1 MSNEFEPSPSDPTGK
16 AVLRKVSLRLIP
28 FLFLLYVV
36 NLIDRTNVSMAK
48 LQMFDGER
56 AFIPAHLF
64 GTLAGLFYIGYLLF
78 EVPSNLILL
87 RVGAR
92 VWIARIVVAWGL
104 VSMGMMFVTGPIGFA
119 VLRLLLGVAEA
130 GFFPGIIFYLSQWF
144 PERTRGRAVAMF
156 MTGGVIAP
164 MLGNPLSGAI
174 MTHLDGVGDLWG
186 WQWVFLLEG
195 VPSVILGLITLRVLP
210 DRPET
215 ARWLTPAE
223 RDWLIGERDKSTHES
238 QPHTLKAAFLDP
250 KVWLLIAI
258 YFTISVGENV
268 YGFFAPSLLKKQF
281 PAWAEDEIG
290 YLAAVPYLFALAAMV
305 LVGRHSDRTGERR
318 WHVAGSAFTAA
329 GGWLILV
336 FAPSPWV
343 SVVGMCVTLV
353 GMKSMLPTFWTLP
366 SSMLRGTAA
375 AGGVA
380 LINSLANVGGYFG
393 PDAFGR
399 LEKETGSYLLGLKL
413 IAGILFLGGL
423 LTLSMR
429 RRTPE
434 ATK

>member
-1 MSNEFEPSPSDPTGK
+1 M
-16 AVLRKVSLRLIP
+16 
-28 FLFLLYVV
+28 
-36 NLIDRTNVSMAK
+36 
-48 LQMFDGER
+48 
-56 AFIPAHLF
+56 
-64 GTLAGLFYIGYLLF
+64 
-78 EVPSNLILL
+78 
-87 RVGAR
+87 
-92 VWIARIVVAWGL
+92 
-104 VSMGMMFVTGPIGFA
+104 
-119 VLRLLLGVAEA
+119 
-130 GFFPGIIFYLSQWF
+130 
-144 PERTRGRAVAMF
+144 
-156 MTGGVIAP
+156 
-164 MLGNPLSGAI
+164 
-174 MTHLDGVGDLWG
+174 
-186 WQWVFLLEG
+186 
-195 VPSVILGLITLRVLP
+195 
-210 DRPET
+210 
-215 ARWLTPAE
+215 
-223 RDWLIGERDKSTHES
+223 
-238 QPHTLKAAFLDP
+238 
-250 KVWLLIAI
+250 
-258 YFTISVGENV
+258 
-268 YGFFAPSLLKKQF
+268 KKQF

-366 SSMLRGTAA
+366 SSFLRGTAA